1 MRPSVSEPAIAVI
14 AEIAKVIE
22 PSVIEPSVIELSL
35 IELSVIE
42 PTEITERLAVI
53 DLPAVGPSR
62 QQRVG

>member
-1 MRPSVSEPAIAVI
+1 MRPSVSVLAIAVV
-14 AEIAKVIE
+14 AEIANVIE

>member
-1 MRPSVSEPAIAVI
+1 MRPSVSEPAIAVV
-14 AEIAKVIE
+14 AEIAN
-22 PSVIEPSVIELSL
+22 VIEPSVIELSL
-35 IELSVIE
+35 IEPGVIE